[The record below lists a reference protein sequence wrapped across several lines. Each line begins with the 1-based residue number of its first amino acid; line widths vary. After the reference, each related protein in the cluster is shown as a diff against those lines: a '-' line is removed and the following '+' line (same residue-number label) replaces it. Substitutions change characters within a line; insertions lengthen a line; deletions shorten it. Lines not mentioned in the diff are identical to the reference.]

1 MPPQV
6 SLPSLQG
13 GSPCKA
19 IARRRRARLHAV
31 LLATSALASVA
42 LAAAA
47 NAADATW
54 SGATNDY
61 NAAANWNA
69 GAGPAPGA
77 GDTATF
83 TAAGV
88 TKDVV
93 FSEFTTTLGGISM
106 TAGAGDYIFT
116 SDAKIVIFDGTGISV
131 GNGAS
136 LTLNVNDGGDTFFQG
151 NSTAGQAQINING

>member
-1 MPPQV
+1 MTPQV

-13 GSPCKA
+13 GSPRKA

-69 GAGPAPGA
+69 APGD

-93 FSEFTTTLGGISM
+93 FSQDFTGMGGWSV
-106 TAGAGDYIFT
+106 TGGNYTFDVNGHLLFVEGDVSIQ
-116 SDAKIVIFDGTGISV
+116 
-131 GNGAS
+131 NGAS
-136 LTLNVNDGGDTFFQG
+136 ATIIVSKGGMLDID
-151 NSTAGQAQINING
+151 NAAVGQANIRIDSGIVF

>member
-1 MPPQV
+1 MTPPV

-31 LLATSALASVA
+31 LLATSALAAVA

-54 SGATNDY
+54 SGATNDFNTETNWSGGALPSTDGIAMF
-61 NAAANWNA
+61 NASTQQNIS
-69 GAGPAPGA
+69 
-77 GDTATF
+77 
-83 TAAGV
+83 
-88 TKDVV
+88 
-93 FSEFTTTLGGISM
+93 FSKNTTLGGISM

-116 SDAKIVIFDGTGISV
+116 GDAKIVTFNIVIFDGTGISV
-131 GNGAS
+131 GNEAS
-136 LTLNVNDGGDTFFQG
+136 LPPKVRHRGGALFQG
-151 NSTAGQAQINING
+151 TTTAGQDQ

>member
-1 MPPQV
+1 MTPQV

-13 GSPCKA
+13 GSPRKA

-42 LAAAA
+42 LVAAA

-69 GAGPAPGA
+69 GAGPAPGG

-88 TKDVV
+88 TKDLV
-93 FSEFTTTLGGISM
+93 FSQDITG
-106 TAGAGDYIFT
+106 T
-116 SDAKIVIFDGTGISV
+116 SGLS
-131 GNGAS
+131 
-136 LTLNVNDGGDTFFQG
+136 
-151 NSTAGQAQINING
+151 